1 VTFHRLTSV
10 ALLTV
15 TTVLCADLVG
25 VAVAQPQLTSARKRK
40 IKRKL
45 IPVDSLSTTTAAV
58 DEPRFVFQL
67 QSGQPGFSQLLPEAQ
82 VVSNIDDAVWALVHA
97 CNGTDTLEQ
106 RQCRA
111 VRDARIK
118 AWTSKVLLIT
128 PDPGAFVFSDWDPKA
143 KSIVWSLQACIRCS
157 GVTVDGAKY
166 EVLADRIVP
175 GVPTQTPSQ
184 INSSSIVV
192 PTIAGDTR
200 VFRNALS
207 ADNWLQRAK
216 RASVSLLVRASS
228 QSVWH
233 DGTRQG
239 VSFDVVGYRIWDRCD
254 GFVIAASEQTNP
266 NGDSFISAQPDKSQ
280 CK

>member
-15 TTVLCADLVG
+15 AAVLCVDFVG
-25 VAVAQPQLTSARKRK
+25 VAVAQPQLTSVRKRK

-45 IPVDSLSTTTAAV
+45 IPADSVSTTAAV

-67 QSGQPGFSQLLPEAQ
+67 QSGQPGFSQLLSTAQ
-82 VVSNIDDAVWALVHA
+82 IVSDIEDAVWALVHT
-97 CNGTDTLEQ
+97 CDGTDALEL

-118 AWTSKVLLIT
+118 AWTSKPLLVT
-128 PDPGAFVFSDWDPKA
+128 PDPGTFVFSDWDPKA

-157 GVTVDGAKY
+157 GVTIDGAKY
-166 EVLADRIVP
+166 EVLAAP
-175 GVPTQTPSQ
+175 
-184 INSSSIVV
+184 VV
-192 PTIAGDTR
+192 PKEMQPGDTAPSVAVSAITGNTL
-200 VFRNALS
+200 VFRNAV
-207 ADNWLQRAK
+207 AAVNWVRRAN
-216 RASVSLLVRASS
+216 RAGVQLLVRASS
-228 QSVWH
+228 NSIWH
-233 DGTRQG
+233 DGKRQG

-254 GFVIAASEQTNP
+254 GSVIAVSEA
-266 NGDSFISAQPDKSQ
+266 DSSISSAPGPTDKAQ